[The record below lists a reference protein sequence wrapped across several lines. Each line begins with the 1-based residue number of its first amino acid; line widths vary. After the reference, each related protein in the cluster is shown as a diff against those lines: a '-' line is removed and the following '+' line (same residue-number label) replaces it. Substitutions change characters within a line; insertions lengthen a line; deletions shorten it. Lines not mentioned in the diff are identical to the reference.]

1 MPQRTA
7 DYKIN
12 KTTFRVCYGNITEL
26 VADALVSSDDNYL
39 TMSGGVSL
47 SLLLAG
53 GETIQREARK
63 QVPLKAGDVAVTSA
77 GYLKAKFIFHAV
89 TIDYDKL
96 IYPNE
101 EIVCSATER

>member
-12 KTTFRVCYGNITEL
+12 KTTFRVCYGDITEL

-63 QVPLKAGDVAVTSA
+63 QIPLKTGDVAVTSA
-77 GYLKAKFIFHAV
+77 GDLKAKFIFHAI
-89 TIDYDKL
+89 TIDYDCSFAKL
-96 IYPNE
+96 G
-101 EIVCSATER
+101 